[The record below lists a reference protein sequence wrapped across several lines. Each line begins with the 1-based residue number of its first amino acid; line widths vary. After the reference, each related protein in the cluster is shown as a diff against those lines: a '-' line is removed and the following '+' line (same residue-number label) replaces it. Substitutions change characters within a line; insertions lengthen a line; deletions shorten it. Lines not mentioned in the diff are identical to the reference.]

1 MQILKTFFFQIEDN
15 PFIQNI
21 NPVIIITSNADNDQD
36 LDENKED
43 FHTSKNSPDRNI
55 KISMDQSKPSSE
67 VDEKITVIPNQE
79 ETNEKKTFSK
89 VRNDLFKELV
99 LHGGWFD
106 SDVRKQIKPIPKGWQ
121 FISV

>member
-1 MQILKTFFFQIEDN
+1 MKIN
-15 PFIQNI
+15 PIIQNF
-21 NPVIIITSNADNDQD
+21 NPVIIITSNADNDQA

-43 FHTSKNSPDRNI
+43 FHTNKDSPDRII
-55 KISMDQSKPSSE
+55 KISMDQSKSPSD
-67 VDEKITVIPNQE
+67 VDKKITVIPKNQE
-79 ETNEKKTFSK
+79 ETNEKKTFPK

-106 SDVRKQIKPIPKGWQ
+106 SNVRKQIKPIPKGWQ